1 MKRFISVIIAS
12 FIVFSVSA
20 QNPKGYEAKTAKLA
34 ENLVKCSKGGNYN
47 KTYKALRSIQKYEYH
62 LEKGQLVR
70 FYTDMQD
77 AVDKACD
84 RYGIDSVGKVEMK
97 IIVDALFSDE
107 LKAAVNQ
114 EQNN

>member
-1 MKRFISVIIAS
+1 MKRFISVILAS
-12 FIVFSVSA
+12 FIVLSVSA
-20 QNPKGYEAKTAKLA
+20 QNPKESDAKTAKLA
-34 ENLVKCSKGGNYN
+34 ENLVKCSREGNYN

-62 LEKGQLVR
+62 LQKEELVS
-70 FYTDMQD
+70 FYVEIHE

-84 RYGIDSVGKVEMK
+84 RYGIDSMGKVEMK
-97 IIVDALFSDE
+97 TIVDALFSDE